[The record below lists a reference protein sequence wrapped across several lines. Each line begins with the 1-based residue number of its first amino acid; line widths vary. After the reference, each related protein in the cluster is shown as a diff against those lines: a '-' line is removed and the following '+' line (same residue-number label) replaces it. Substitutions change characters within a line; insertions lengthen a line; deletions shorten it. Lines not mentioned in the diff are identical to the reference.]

1 MTKAEALGGLQPTC
15 YIRVIVSPE
24 EQYVKRLRDR
34 EALVA
39 SYERIHIRLGNLRLL
54 LVITTIALVWAII
67 KQMPLSPWWLAAP
80 LVLFCATAIYHAGV
94 LRKQSLAQRAVTFYQ
109 QGLARIEDRWAGTG
123 ETGERFIDP
132 HHIYS
137 IDLDLFGQGSLFQ
150 LVCSARTR
158 VGESKLAEWLLA
170 PSSIK
175 DVRQR
180 QAAVSE
186 LRDRLDLREDV
197 AVLGEDAAVG
207 VRPQALLQWAETKN
221 RMQPRT
227 ALAAAALALA
237 AIASALVW
245 ATSGMKSPFFFV
257 IVVEGF
263 LLYFHRHSVSRT
275 LHETGHAFEDLDLLS
290 SLLARLERETFSAPR
305 LQQLSRD
312 LHEGT
317 AASQAIAQLRT
328 LVDWSDA
335 LDNILV
341 KWLNVPLLYSVQIA
355 CAAERWRTTHGLSV
369 RKWLEAAAEL
379 EALLSLSGYGYEHPN
394 DPFPEFIEG
403 SATFHATQLGHPLLA
418 AAKCVRNDVTI
429 DSDHRILIVS
439 GSNMS
444 GKSTLMRAVGVN
456 TILAMAGAPVRAD
469 SLSLTPL
476 HLGASIQVHD
486 SLQEGS
492 SRFYAEI
499 TRLRQ
504 IHELATNTRGVL
516 FLLDELLQGT
526 NSHDR
531 RVGAEGVIRALLSR
545 DAIGIL
551 STHDLALTNLAL
563 PEWPVRN
570 LHFEDAIE
578 NGRMTFDYRL
588 RDGVVTRSNGLA
600 LMRSIGLDV

>member
-1 MTKAEALGGLQPTC
+1 
-15 YIRVIVSPE
+15 VSPKE
-24 EQYVKRLRDR
+24 EYERRLRDR
-34 EALVA
+34 EAVVTV
-39 SYERIHIRLGNLRLL
+39 YQRIHIRLGNIRLL
-54 LVITTIALVWAII
+54 LVIATIALVWAII
-67 KQMPLSPWWLAAP
+67 KHMPLSPRWLASP
-80 LVLFCATAIYHAGV
+80 IVLFALTAMYHAGV
-94 LRKQSLAQRAVTFYQ
+94 LRKQSLAQRAVKFYQ

-137 IDLDLFGQGSLFQ
+137 SDLDLFGHGSLFQ
-150 LVCSARTR
+150 LLCSARTR
-158 VGESKLAEWLLA
+158 MGESKLAEWLLA
-170 PSSIK
+170 PSPI
-175 DVRQR
+175 DDLRHR

-186 LRDRLDLREDV
+186 FFDKLDLREDI
-197 AVLGEDAAVG
+197 AVLGDDARVG
-207 VRPQALLQWAETKN
+207 INPQALMQWAEAKN
-221 RMQPRT
+221 QLQSRI
-227 ALAAAALALA
+227 AVGAAVLALS
-237 AIASALVW
+237 AIAGAAVW
-245 ATSGMKSPFFFV
+245 AVWGIKFPFFTAV
-257 IVVEGF
+257 IVEGF
-263 LLYFHRHSVSRT
+263 LLYLHRDAVAST
-275 LHETGHAFEDLDLLS
+275 LHETSQAFKDLDLLS
-290 SLLARLERETFSAPR
+290 SLLARLERETFSTAR
-305 LQQLSRD
+305 LQKLNRD
-312 LHEGT
+312 LSAHST

-355 CAAERWRTTHGLSV
+355 CAAERWRTAHGPDV

-379 EALLSLSGYGYEHPN
+379 EGLLSLSGYCYEHPN

-403 SATFHATQLGHPLLA
+403 SPAFHATQLGHPLLA

-429 DSDHRILIVS
+429 DADHRVTIVS

>member
-1 MTKAEALGGLQPTC
+1 
-15 YIRVIVSPE
+15 VSPE

-80 LVLFCATAIYHAGV
+80 IVLFCATAMYHAGV

-109 QGLARIEDRWAGTG
+109 QGLARVEDRWAGTG
-123 ETGERFIDP
+123 ETGERFIDS

-137 IDLDLFGQGSLFQ
+137 TDLDLFGHGSLFQ
-150 LVCSARTR
+150 LLCSARTR
-158 VGESKLAEWLLA
+158 MGESKLAEWLLA
-170 PSSIK
+170 PSPIE

-180 QAAVSE
+180 QEAVLE
-186 LRDRLDLREDV
+186 LRDKLDLREDI
-197 AVLGEDAAVG
+197 AILGEDARVG
-207 VRPQALLQWAETKN
+207 INPQALVQWAEAKN
-221 RMQPRT
+221 QLHSRI
-227 ALAAAALALA
+227 AVGAAALALSAISGA
-237 AIASALVW
+237 AVW
-245 ATSGMKSPFFFV
+245 AVWGIKFPFFTAV
-257 IVVEGF
+257 VVEGF
-263 LLYFHRHSVSRT
+263 LLYLHRDAVASA
-275 LHETGHAFEDLDLLS
+275 LHETSQAFKDLDLLS
-290 SLLARLERETFSAPR
+290 SLLARLERETFSTAR
-305 LQQLSRD
+305 LQKLNRD
-312 LHEGT
+312 LSAQGT
-317 AASQAIAQLRT
+317 TASRAVAQLRS

-355 CAAERWRTTHGLSV
+355 YAAECWRSAHGPYL
-369 RKWLEAAAEL
+369 RKWLESAAEL
-379 EALLSLSGYGYEHPN
+379 EALLSLSAYGYEHPD

-403 SATFHATQLGHPLLA
+403 SAAFHATQLGHPLLA

-429 DSDHRILIVS
+429 DADHRVTIVS

-456 TILAMAGAPVRAD
+456 TLLAMAGAPVRAD

-504 IHELATNTRGVL
+504 IHELAAKTPEVL

-545 DAIGIL
+545 NAIGIL
-551 STHDLALTNLAL
+551 STHDLALTNLSL

-570 LHFEDAIE
+570 FHFEDAIE

-588 RDGVVTRSNGLA
+588 REGVVTKSNGLA